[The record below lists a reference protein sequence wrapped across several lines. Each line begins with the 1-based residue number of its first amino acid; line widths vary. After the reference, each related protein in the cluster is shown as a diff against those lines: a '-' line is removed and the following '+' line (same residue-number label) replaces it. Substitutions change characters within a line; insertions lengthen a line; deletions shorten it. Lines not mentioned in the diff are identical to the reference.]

1 MPRPVYT
8 IFIKDPV
15 IVLIRGVSGF
25 LKVGGLVIQL
35 VKRRGGAG
43 GGGAFYPAKKG
54 GTRL

>member
-35 VKRRGGAG
+35 VKRRGGAS